1 MASVKLINPSLQ
13 KISLNPDFNFANY
26 DYIFNGGREISA
38 ENESLKIED
47 LDFEKF
53 ALIGGYDENN
63 ESNDSAGISE
73 NTDIQAIANTPA
85 DTSTDKLNIG
95 DYFGGN
101 SGGYNMGAAAS
112 ASRGSGIE
120 NPPDIEISPNIT
132 NDNSPD
138 DSSPDVSSPHDGISE
153 DLSININNYYNN
165 TDAKD
170 TPDITTESVDI
181 TKLTENN
188 CRNIEN
194 YKDD

>member
-1 MASVKLINPSLQ
+1 MTTIDLQKSTLQNSSLQ

-53 ALIGGYDENN
+53 ALIGGGYDENN
-63 ESNDSAGISE
+63 DSNNSAGISD
-73 NTDIQAIANTPA
+73 TDIQVVDTP
-85 DTSTDKLNIG
+85 TDKLNIG
-95 DYFGGN
+95 DYFGGYN
-101 SGGYNMGAAAS
+101 GGEN
-112 ASRGSGIE
+112 IE

-138 DSSPDVSSPHDGISE
+138 GISAE
-153 DLSININNYYNN
+153 TSADLSIDINNFYNN
-165 TDAKD
+165 IDAKD